1 MYLEHFNLTAPPFSP
16 TPDTRFFVESGTQKS
31 LFIEMIEHVN
41 LDNGFIRIIGD
52 AGAGKTVHCRR
63 LLNALRCHRKRYKLL
78 HLPQP
83 KLSEEGLLKAMAHEL
98 NVKHSTTGTLK
109 ADVVAQLKKQVE
121 KKHRVNVVV
130 IDEAQT
136 MPDDT
141 LEFLTELIDEET
153 DNAKLM
159 RVVLFTM
166 PLNEKLS
173 DLPAMRL
180 LTDRITL
187 ECELQHFD
195 EEGTRR
201 YIESRLRKVGYDA
214 DPLFTDDALSL
225 LYKASKGVPRLI
237 NMLAHKSLLNACNAK
252 LRQVQALQVKLAI
265 AATESLP
272 DELEEVQKSWF
283 GRLRRRAS

>member
-1 MYLEHFNLTAPPFSP
+1 
-16 TPDTRFFVESGTQKS
+16 
-31 LFIEMIEHVN
+31 MIEHVN
-41 LDNGFIRIIGD
+41 LANGFIRIIGD

-63 LLNALRCHRKRYKLL
+63 LLNALRCHRKRYKLI

-109 ADVVAQLKKQVE
+109 AEVVAQLKKQVE

-141 LEFLTELIDEET
+141 LEFLTDLIDEET

-166 PLNEKLS
+166 PLNEKLR

-187 ECELQHFD
+187 ERELQHFD

-225 LYKASKGVPRLI
+225 LFKASRGVPRLI
-237 NMLAHKSLLNACNAK
+237 NMLAHKSLLNTCNAK

-272 DELEEVQKSWF
+272 DELEEVQTSWF